1 MPFCLSC
8 RLALLSL
15 LAVAVAGAGAQGAEP
30 LPAAFMPSSEVRPG
44 MRGEGRTVFRG
55 FDVETFQAEILG
67 VDHNAYPG
75 SNMILARLSGP
86 LLEQHGVVAGMSG
99 SPVFID
105 GRLIGAVAY
114 GWSFA
119 YHPYCGITPIEDM
132 WSVWNKV
139 DEAPATTRMA
149 RNGAGR
155 PWNYREAWD
164 AYQRRLAGEP
174 AEAQPPP
181 TGFRPSLPQFRG
193 LEGEMRPLMT
203 PVFVSSASPRTR
215 DRLGRFLAGR
225 GLELFAAGGLT
236 GADAAAPMDAPPL
249 QAGSSLGVPMITG
262 DLMLGGVGTVT
273 WADGDRII
281 AFGHPMYAL
290 GPTNAPMSPSRVL
303 GFMQSYNRSFK
314 LAEVG
319 PAIGTITQDRLF
331 AVAGRV
337 GPTPGQVEV
346 RAEIVGEAAHRA
358 REFRFKIWDH
368 PDFMPMMVVTA
379 LEEAYLSSV
388 SEAGDY
394 TARTVTRIRMRDGR
408 EIEKSFVASSDVFTI
423 LSASY
428 EMMFDLFLL
437 TENPFRVGQ
446 IDRIDMRTEV
456 NPGIRRDSML
466 WMEPEYSRYEPGE
479 LVQIRARFQE
489 YLGPEY
495 DRVLELRL
503 PEDLKPGTY
512 VLHVADAST
521 AVRIESMARPGQ
533 FLADDFDD
541 LIRIARASHVPEDK
555 LYLYLYEPALGV
567 DLLEHSLGGMPV
579 SVESLIQAT
588 APAGLQSM
596 SVGRLA
602 QTQTYDFPAPV
613 YGAQTL
619 LLDVVEH
626 VQR

>member
-1 MPFCLSC
+1 
-8 RLALLSL
+8 
-15 LAVAVAGAGAQGAEP
+15 
-30 LPAAFMPSSEVRPG
+30 
-44 MRGEGRTVFRG
+44 
-55 FDVETFQAEILG
+55 
-67 VDHNAYPG
+67 
-75 SNMILARLSGP
+75 
-86 LLEQHGVVAGMSG
+86 
-99 SPVFID
+99 
-105 GRLIGAVAY
+105 
-114 GWSFA
+114 
-119 YHPYCGITPIEDM
+119 
-132 WSVWNKV
+132 
-139 DEAPATTRMA
+139 
-149 RNGAGR
+149 
-155 PWNYREAWD
+155 
-164 AYQRRLAGEP
+164 
-174 AEAQPPP
+174 
-181 TGFRPSLPQFRG
+181 
-193 LEGEMRPLMT
+193 
-203 PVFVSSASPRTR
+203 
-215 DRLGRFLAGR
+215 
-225 GLELFAAGGLT
+225 
-236 GADAAAPMDAPPL
+236 
-249 QAGSSLGVPMITG
+249 
-262 DLMLGGVGTVT
+262 
-273 WADGDRII
+273 
-281 AFGHPMYAL
+281 
-290 GPTNAPMSPSRVL
+290 
-303 GFMQSYNRSFK
+303 
-314 LAEVG
+314 
-319 PAIGTITQDRLF
+319 
-331 AVAGRV
+331 
-337 GPTPGQVEV
+337 
-346 RAEIVGEAAHRA
+346 
-358 REFRFKIWDH
+358 
-368 PDFMPMMVVTA
+368 
-379 LEEAYLSSV
+379 EEAYLSSV